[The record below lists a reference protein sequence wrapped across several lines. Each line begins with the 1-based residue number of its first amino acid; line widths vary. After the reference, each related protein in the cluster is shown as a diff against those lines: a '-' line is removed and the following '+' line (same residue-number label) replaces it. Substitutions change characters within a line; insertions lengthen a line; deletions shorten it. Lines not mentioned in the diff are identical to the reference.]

1 MNFSHH
7 LFSNIEYYRNN
18 TFVELMRKWNS
29 YMTYE
34 GEDVEDEDLMFE
46 WEELLLKDILFESKK
61 WLKENRNKVGWRK
74 DLV

>member
-1 MNFSHH
+1 
-7 LFSNIEYYRNN
+7 
-18 TFVELMRKWNS
+18 MRKWNS

-61 WLKENRNKVGWRK
+61 WLKENRNKVWWRK